1 MTEMNERQNADAVNE
16 EVDPNDAVLEEVR
29 QMLSELKGEHGD
41 SNILESL
48 QVWLQNQDLEE
59 PLQKHYADCRYFGVE
74 PCERWVDRFDIASI
88 STWND
93 SQIGFNLCALLA
105 VFFETFNK
113 YTNSEER
120 TTLED
125 MLRDKIKFYMDPRCW
140 GSYWFKE
147 IEPKAVDGLFHIVK
161 MIDAEQGL

>member
-1 MTEMNERQNADAVNE
+1 MNERQNADAVNE
-16 EVDPNDAVLEEVR
+16 EVVSINWVMGQAH
-29 QMLSELKGEHGD
+29 QMLSKLKGEHS

-48 QVWLQNQDLEE
+48 QVWLENQDLEE
-59 PLQKHYADCRYFGVE
+59 PLQKHYTDCRYFGVE

-105 VFFETFNK
+105 VFFETFNE

-125 MLRDKIKFYMDPRCW
+125 MLQDNITFHKDTRSW
-140 GSYWFKE
+140 GASWFKE
-147 IEPKAVDGLFHIVK
+147 IEPKAVDELFEIVR
-161 MIDAEQGL
+161 MIDAQQGL